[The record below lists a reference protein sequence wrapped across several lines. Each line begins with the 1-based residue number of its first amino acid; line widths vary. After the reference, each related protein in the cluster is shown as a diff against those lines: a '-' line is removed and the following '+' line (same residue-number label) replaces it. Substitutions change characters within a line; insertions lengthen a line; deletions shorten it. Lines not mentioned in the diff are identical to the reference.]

1 MISDNNPSY
10 ICLQYLNYSLI
21 KHVENVSED
30 VYNKLTTLFI
40 LPREEFQFYEKDMQ
54 KITD

>member
-1 MISDNNPSY
+1 M
-10 ICLQYLNYSLI
+10 I